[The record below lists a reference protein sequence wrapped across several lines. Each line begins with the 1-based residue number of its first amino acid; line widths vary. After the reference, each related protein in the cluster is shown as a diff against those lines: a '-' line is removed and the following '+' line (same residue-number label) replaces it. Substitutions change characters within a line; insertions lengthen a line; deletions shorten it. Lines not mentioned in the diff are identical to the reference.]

1 MKINKKIVLSIMV
14 ALILVLVPTISAEQ
28 IILED
33 ADGFETKVEAPVET
47 IVCLSTSANQII
59 KALNSFDKVIAWDE
73 NSQEDMFPRP
83 DKKLKVV
90 AGNSH
95 SPQIEAIAEL
105 DPDIVIAD
113 TMLQKDHREKI
124 KSFGIPIIAERT
136 SDPERILTTISNI
149 GKIVGK
155 RERAED
161 LISFIT
167 NYRDLIEKRVATLEE
182 SEKKKVY
189 WEWYEPFKTGAKGS
203 MVNPKIVQAGGKNI
217 AVDAKGRYPTVSSEY
232 VWESNPEVI
241 VKQASRRATQSEMKK
256 AYNKIINRESL
267 ESSSAVKNKNVHV
280 ITWDVFSGLP
290 SVVGDLYFAKWIQP
304 ELFEDIDPENV
315 YSELLSKFF
324 GVEEF
329 TSRVYSEK

>member
-1 MKINKKIVLSIMV
+1 MKINKKIILSLMIAIV
-14 ALILVLVPTISAEQ
+14 LVLVPTISAEE
-28 IILED
+28 ITLED
-33 ADGFETKVEAPVET
+33 ADGFETKVKAPVDT
-47 IVCLSTSANQII
+47 IVCLSASANQII
-59 KALNSFDKVIAWDE
+59 DALNSFDKVIAWDE

-83 DKKLKVV
+83 DRKIKVV

-113 TMLQKDHREKI
+113 TMLQDDHRKKI

-136 SDPERILTTISNI
+136 SDPERLLTTIRNI

-155 RERAED
+155 QERSEK

-167 NYRDLIEKRVATLEE
+167 KYRDIIEKRIATLENG
-182 SEKKKVY
+182 EKKKVY
-189 WEWYEPFKTGAKGS
+189 WEWYEPFKTGAEGS
-203 MVNPKIVQAGGKNI
+203 MVNPKIVQAGGINI

-256 AYNKIINRESL
+256 AYNKILKRESL
-267 ESSSAVKNKNVHV
+267 KSTPAVKNKNVHV

-290 SVVGDLYFAKWIQP
+290 SVVGDLYFAKWIHP
-304 ELFEDIDPENV
+304 ELFKDINPEKV
-315 YSELLSKFF
+315 YSELLNRFL
-324 GVEEF
+324 GVDDF
-329 TSRVYSEK
+329 TKRVYSNK